1 MIILLLN
8 FLIADISETYEMVI
22 GERTLHVYHDK
33 ASLNK
38 EYYEIMQELK
48 LVYTKLSTKLGIAFK
63 KVDDSIAYMIF
74 TISSDIVLEED
85 NDGWEGFVEAIKRHI
100 NKKDEVVRD
109 KIKSL
114 SEKVV
119 KIDKDVG
126 EIKSTQ
132 IATFELL

>member
-1 MIILLLN
+1 
-8 FLIADISETYEMVI
+8 
-22 GERTLHVYHDK
+22 
-33 ASLNK
+33 
-38 EYYEIMQELK
+38 MQELK